1 MEQNRK
7 PMEQARELLA
17 QAVIKNLK
25 MRGMDAEYH
34 ATAEEARKA
43 VLSQIPEGSSVTWGG
58 SMTLE
63 EMGVLDAVKQC
74 LCMIKKQST
83 KQ

>member
-7 PMEQARELLA
+7 PMEQTRELLA

-43 VLSQIPEGSSVTWGG
+43 VLSQIPEGSSVREAR
-58 SMTLE
+58 TLCC
-63 EMGVLDAVKQC
+63 KRP
-74 LCMIKKQST
+74 
-83 KQ
+83 